1 MMRQRQRRRVT
12 AATAGVQYT
21 YNLMRCISHGPELLL
36 SRRLLMARVAGH
48 VQECVQHTRDTHK
61 RITVLLLVIGEA
73 QKLQVMCAWR
83 KCVE

>member
-1 MMRQRQRRRVT
+1 MRQRRRRRVA

-21 YNLMRCISHGPELLL
+21 YNLMRCISYGPELLL
-36 SRRLLMARVAGH
+36 PRRLFMARVAGH
-48 VQECVQHTRDTHK
+48 VKERVQHTHDTHK
-61 RITVLLLVIGEA
+61 RITVLLLVVGEA